1 MQLELADWQT
11 RLARH
16 FTELQRR
23 RSSEAPDRPIFG
35 LEHGLGD
42 AEVKDLSSAI
52 RAHIQHR
59 GPCLDHRL
67 PWVVYASEFGYV
79 YTGDEYWQT
88 FEARTPGWD
97 RHGDRHWI
105 RRCFGDF
112 HQCYGGARPT
122 GAWARHFSIICW
134 PITHAILPRDL
145 QRQLAHL
152 LYDLRY
158 ALSPEVLESPRQ
170 LGELIAARSWNTS
183 SRFQQLTEEPL
194 FVGQIAA
201 ALLLQGNGIASS
213 LINPFTLARIS
224 ADLDRERRARAW
236 LRGARE
242 SAQRRV
248 EFQHIRGQGIEHGVA
263 NRGMAEK
270 AKSRTTLGLE
280 PRLILHPL
288 EGGVWQVRLELPDLS
303 GLPLRFPDLKN
314 VLLNSRCW
322 VSGSSGRRKPGAWLL
337 YGPQSVTLVKWPR
350 HDEPLLQFEN
360 PPPELDHLLRTEC
373 LLRPG
378 PIWLFK
384 VSSDGLACELKGATV
399 RPGQRYVALLEEG
412 RNLPTHP
419 QVTPVRVDC
428 EGVQAFE
435 LHLHETIGPELG
447 EALTALGIPEAGTV
461 RVWPA
466 GLSPAGWD
474 GEGVAEWLS
483 TDRPCVGIRADH
495 YVETFSLDVGGDRID
510 ISPSALGVPIF
521 VELPQLDPGI
531 YALHVTASDQRG
543 ETVAASGSLQV
554 HIREPRVWASG
565 GNSQGGLLVIVDPTV
580 PTLEQLWEGDVN
592 LEVHGPASR
601 RVQCDIAFF
610 ERGSG
615 QPLLQRQLPPL
626 TLPIDHSTW
635 QGHLDRHFKKPTEVQ
650 NLYDLA
656 HSCLIQLRAGEL
668 GTFTLAAERDFS
680 PLRWAVRRTRDG
692 IFLRVLDDSGAERA
706 PQVSLYQF
714 ETPDIERLL
723 DVSSFDRAEGGIAS
737 AGLYVARVADY
748 VRSVVIPAEVHTL
761 QDLRFEPR
769 LSSRKRTAAVI
780 LEVIRIVELWA
791 GARST
796 GNLFSL
802 LRRRDVL
809 LAFVREIFRLV
820 AGDRWGE
827 VEHALRARG
836 ARPTPQLVGGLIKK
850 QEEIELSE
858 QVSAMARDLARRTPY
873 ERTQSLAV
881 LANRYLHLQVP
892 RRRIDRGENTDSSLL
907 WLSEFALRLASCS
920 KNTVTWAGDNLC
932 QAVSHLLEAPSLARS
947 ARFMVFAV
955 AEEREMSAFGSDL
968 YEGWVW
974 Q

>member
-23 RSSEAPDRPIFG
+23 RGSEAPDRPIFG

-59 GPCLDHRL
+59 GPCWDHRL

-88 FEARTPGWD
+88 FEAQTPGWD

-105 RRCFGDF
+105 RGCFRDF
-112 HQCYGGARPT
+112 HQCYGGAKPT

-248 EFQHIRGQGIEHGVA
+248 EFQHIQGQGIGHGVG
-263 NRGMAEK
+263 NRGMAEE
-270 AKSRTTLGLE
+270 AKSGTTLGFE

-288 EGGVWQVRLELPDLS
+288 EGGVWQVRVELPDLS
-303 GLPLRFPDLKN
+303 GLPLRFPHLKN
-314 VLLNSRCW
+314 ALLNSRCW

-337 YGPQSVTLVKWPR
+337 YGPQSVTLIQWPR

-419 QVTPVRVDC
+419 QVAPGRVDC
-428 EGVQAFE
+428 DGVQAFE

-531 YALHVTASDQRG
+531 YALHVTASGQRG

-554 HIREPRVWASG
+554 HIREPRVWAPG
-565 GNSQGGLLVIVDPTV
+565 GNSQSAFLVIVDPAV

-610 ERGSG
+610 ERGNS
-615 QPLLQRQLPPL
+615 QPFLQKQLPSL
-626 TLPIDHSTW
+626 RLPIDDATW
-635 QGHLDRHFKKPTEVQ
+635 QRHFNQHFKKHAEVQ
-650 NLYDLA
+650 NAYDLA
-656 HSCLIQLRAGEL
+656 HSCLLQLRADEV

-680 PLRWAVRRTRDG
+680 PLRWAVRRAQDRF
-692 IFLRVLDDSGAERA
+692 FLRVLDDSGAEQA
-706 PQVSLYQF
+706 AQVSLYWF
-714 ETPDIERLL
+714 EAPDIEQAR
-723 DVSSFDRAEGGIAS
+723 DISSFDRAEGEIAS
-737 AGLYVARVADY
+737 VGLYVARTGDY
-748 VRSVVIPAEVHTL
+748 VRSVVIPAEVHTF
-761 QDLRFEPR
+761 QDLRVEPR
-769 LSSRKRTAAVI
+769 LSSRKRTAGEI
-780 LEVIRIVELWA
+780 LELIQIIELWA
-791 GARST
+791 GARMT

-802 LRRRDVL
+802 VMRRDVL
-809 LAFVREIFRLV
+809 LALVREIFRLV
-820 AGDRWGE
+820 AGDRWAE
-827 VEHALRARG
+827 VEALYGRG
-836 ARPTPQLVGGLIKK
+836 TGTTVQPVTGLLKK
-850 QEEIELSE
+850 REESDLAAEL
-858 QVSAMARDLARRTPY
+858 SAMAPDLAQATPR
-873 ERTQSLAV
+873 ERTQRLAA
-881 LANRYLHLQVP
+881 LATRHLYLRAPVGGGDSP
-892 RRRIDRGENTDSSLL
+892 GETTESRIL

-920 KNTVTWAGDNLC
+920 RDTVKWAGNKLY
-932 QAVSHLLEAPSLARS
+932 QAISDLLEAPGLARV
-947 ARFMVFAV
+947 ARFLVLAV
-955 AEEREMSAFGSDL
+955 AREGGTSAFGSDL